1 MKERPI
7 LMSTPMV
14 QAILAGRKTQ
24 TRRIVKPQPNE
35 SFTMDYKRNIRES
48 YGWSYQKTIEHPYL
62 DVKSPCMNSFCPYGQ
77 VGDRLWVKEGWAVSS
92 HSKDYV
98 KQLEILYK
106 TIHDDNNDRKWVEL
120 DLDTWAKQSLNN
132 KWRSGRF
139 MFKWASRITL
149 EITEIRVQRLQEIS
163 EEDAEQEGI
172 IRNEQ
177 HNAIYWFEVFGE
189 YHGHTQSVT
198 RKEAYQKLWDSIN
211 GKKHPWSTSPYVWVL
226 TFKRV

>member
-1 MKERPI
+1 MPRTAIVI
-7 LMSTPMV
+7 LSP
-14 QAILAGRKTQ
+14 
-24 TRRIVKPQPNE
+24 TRRRVKH
-35 SFTMDYKRNIRES
+35 TRACRA
-48 YGWSYQKTIEHPYL
+48 
-62 DVKSPCMNSFCPYGQ
+62 
-77 VGDRLWVKEGWAVSS
+77 AVCAS
-92 HSKDYV
+92 
-98 KQLEILYK
+98 I
-106 TIHDDNNDRKWVEL
+106 
-120 DLDTWAKQSLNN
+120 
-132 KWRSGRF
+132 